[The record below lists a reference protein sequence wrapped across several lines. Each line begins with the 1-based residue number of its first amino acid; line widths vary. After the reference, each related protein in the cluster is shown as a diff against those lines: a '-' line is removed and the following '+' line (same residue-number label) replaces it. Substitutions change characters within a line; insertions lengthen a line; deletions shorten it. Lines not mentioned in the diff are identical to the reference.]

1 MKLDFIPLD
10 KLHRSRSNMR
20 FAKKAP
26 DVADIL
32 PSIRTRGVV
41 VPIVVRP
48 EPDEA
53 GVSGFGI
60 VAGDRRYTAASIVAE
75 EVRGAGGDPEPMPCA
90 IIEEGDDAAALEA
103 SMIEN
108 FARLDPDE
116 VTRWESF
123 TRLVKE
129 GRSIEDIATIFSLPE
144 LAVKRT
150 LALGNLLP
158 RVRSLYGKGEI
169 DATTVRHLTLA
180 SKSQQKAWLALL
192 DDEEAYCPSGHQL
205 KAWLFGGQSISTA
218 HALFDIAEAGI
229 PIVADLFGEDGY
241 FADADRFWA
250 AQNAAIDE
258 RRAAYLDAGWADVMI
273 VPPGDHFQSW
283 EIEKTAKRKGGRVYI
298 DVRASGEVIV
308 HEGYVSRREA
318 SKAARA
324 TDGTAVRMA
333 RPELT
338 SAMQTYCD
346 LHRHAAVRAALV
358 DHPHVAL
365 RLMVAHAIAG
375 SPLWTVRVEPQTC
388 RTDAIRESIET
399 ASGET
404 IFDRHRREVI
414 ALLGLDPEG
423 VTVRQSYDAPETLLD
438 MFLRMMALDD
448 ADVLRIATIIMGET
462 LAAGSPAVD
471 AVGIAL
477 GIDMADWW
485 QAEPA
490 FFDLIRDR
498 EVLVALLGEV
508 GGRAIA
514 EAHAKEKTRT
524 IKSVI
529 ADHLGGEN
537 GRTRV
542 ERWVPRWMAF
552 PATDYTSRG
561 GVGTVAASQMVA
573 LAQAELARPVPEP
586 ETQADGE
593 PKVGIDRLAA

>member
-26 DVADIL
+26 DVSDIL
-32 PSIRTRGVV
+32 PSIRMRGVV

-53 GVSGFGI
+53 GVSGFGV

-90 IIEEGDDAAALEA
+90 IIEEGDDAAAFEA

-129 GRSIEDIATIFSLPE
+129 GRGIDEIATIFSLPE

-192 DDEEAYCPSGHQL
+192 DDDEAYCPSGHQL

-241 FADADRFWA
+241 FADADAFWS
-250 AQNAAIDE
+250 AQNAAVE
-258 RRAAYLDAGWADVMI
+258 ARRSAYLDAGWPDVVI
-273 VPPGDHFQSW
+273 VPPGEHFSSW
-283 EIEKTAKRKGGRVYI
+283 EYEKTPKRKGGRVYI

-324 TDGTAVRMA
+324 TGGEPARAA
-333 RPELT
+333 RPEVT
-338 SAMQTYCD
+338 SAMQAYID
-346 LHRHAAVRAALV
+346 LHRHAAVRAAMV
-358 DHPHVAL
+358 NHPGVAL

-375 SPLWTVRVEPQTC
+375 SPLWTIRVEPQSC

-399 ASGET
+399 AHGET
-404 IFDRHRREVI
+404 LFDRHRRDVI
-414 ALLGLDPEG
+414 ALLGFDPETP
-423 VTVRQSYDAPETLLD
+423 TVRQSHDSPETLLD
-438 MFLRMMALDD
+438 LFLRMMALDD

-477 GIDMADWW
+477 GVDMADWW
-485 QAEPA
+485 QAESA
-490 FFDLIRDR
+490 FFSLVRDR
-498 EVLVALLGEV
+498 EVLVAMLGDV
-508 GGRAIA
+508 GGRTIA
-514 EAHAKEKTRT
+514 DANAKEKTKT
-524 IKSVI
+524 IKAVI

-537 GRTRV
+537 GRRKV

-561 GVGTVAASQMVA
+561 GVGTVAASEMVA
-573 LAQAELARPVPEP
+573 RARADLARPVPEP
-586 ETQADGE
+586 DADVE
-593 PKVGIDRLAA
+593 PEPEVEIDRLAA